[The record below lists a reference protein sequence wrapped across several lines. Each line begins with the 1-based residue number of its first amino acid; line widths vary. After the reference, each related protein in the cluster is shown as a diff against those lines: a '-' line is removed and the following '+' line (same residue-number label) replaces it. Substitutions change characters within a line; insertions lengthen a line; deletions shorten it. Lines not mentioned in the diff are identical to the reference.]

1 MWSWTHNRYDLLSVT
16 MHDCLL
22 LFIICA
28 KSLSAYTQ
36 SYSPTTFKLQHIHY
50 TYTYEPPERLP
61 PESQIYSSIGGRP
74 VHIWPRNGKMDIQCL
89 KTERIAHGYME
100 CYNEWTDIS
109 RWTHISDYGL
119 WTSRRQASIW
129 TNAGLLSIGPLRTNF
144 SGILFKI
151 QQFSLKKMHLKMSS
165 AKRRLCGLGLNVLT
179 TSFMSG
185 YHHLLLIPIHDCI
198 WLLLFVWYIYFRNQ
212 QWKQSFISTLEQR
225 PW

>member
-1 MWSWTHNRYDLLSVT
+1 MCSWTHNRHDLLSVT

-36 SYSPTTFKLQHIHY
+36 PYSPTTFKLQHIHY
-50 TYTYEPPERLP
+50 THTYEPTERLP

-109 RWTHISDYGL
+109 RWTHTYGFCPILTMDYGL
-119 WTSRRQASIW
+119 WT
-129 TNAGLLSIGPLRTNF
+129 LPHFFFPFLFPLF
-144 SGILFKI
+144 P
-151 QQFSLKKMHLKMSS
+151 
-165 AKRRLCGLGLNVLT
+165 LCSPPPQNT
-179 TSFMSG
+179 
-185 YHHLLLIPIHDCI
+185 IPIVI
-198 WLLLFVWYIYFRNQ
+198 PV
-212 QWKQSFISTLEQR
+212 SSPQR
-225 PW
+225 P